1 MDFSIF
7 LIQCLNA
14 LQYGLLLF
22 LVASGLT
29 LIFGIMGVIN
39 LAHGSFYMIGAY
51 MAFGL
56 APIVQTAFGG
66 GFAKGKHDENVRQQV
81 EIAALNAK
89 ARETEQNMAKV
100 ANTYAD
106 TLRKSQN
113 VAKSKETKLRADIA
127 TGNLRLSIP
136 TQSSTVCPSTTA
148 ASASGSDS
156 GEARTELSGSVSE
169 TLISI
174 ASEGD
179 AAIRKLN

>member
-1 MDFSIF
+1 MSLFNPWVLLSI
-7 LIQCLNA
+7 LIA
-14 LQYGLLLF
+14 
-22 LVASGLT
+22 
-29 LIFGIMGVIN
+29 I
-39 LAHGSFYMIGAY
+39 GSSFA
-51 MAFGL
+51 
-56 APIVQTAFGG
+56 G
-66 GFAKGKHDENVRQQV
+66 GFAKGKHDENVRQQI

-113 VAKSKETKLRADIA
+113 VARSKETKLRADIA

-148 ASASGSDS
+148 TSASGSDG

-179 AAIRKLN
+179 AAIRKLNTCIQSYETLRNMK

>member
-1 MDFSIF
+1 MSIF
-7 LIQCLNA
+7 NPW
-14 LQYGLLLF
+14 
-22 LVASGLT
+22 
-29 LIFGIMGVIN
+29 VILGFV
-39 LAHGSFYMIGAY
+39 LAMLSA
-51 MAFGL
+51 A
-56 APIVQTAFGG
+56 AGG
-66 GFAKGKHDENVRQQV
+66 YSKGQNDEYKRQQI
-81 EIAALNAK
+81 EIAALNAQ

-113 VAKSKETKLRADIA
+113 VAKVKETKLRADIA

-136 TQSSTVCPSTTA
+136 TQSNTVCPSTTA

-179 AAIRKLN
+179 AAIRKLNQCIQTYETLKGMK

>member
-1 MDFSIF
+1 MSLFNPWVILGI
-7 LIQCLNA
+7 LIA
-14 LQYGLLLF
+14 
-22 LVASGLT
+22 
-29 LIFGIMGVIN
+29 I
-39 LAHGSFYMIGAY
+39 GS
-51 MAFGL
+51 
-56 APIVQTAFGG
+56 AFGG

-81 EIAALNAK
+81 EIAALNVK

-113 VAKSKETKLRADIA
+113 VAKTKETKLRADIA

-156 GEARTELSGSVSE
+156 GEARTELSGSTDVAAD
-169 TLISI
+169 LLQI
-174 ASEGD
+174 AIDGD
-179 AAIRKLN
+179 AAIRKLNTCIQSYETLRNMK

>member
-1 MDFSIF
+1 MSLFNPWVILGI
-7 LIQCLNA
+7 LIA
-14 LQYGLLLF
+14 
-22 LVASGLT
+22 
-29 LIFGIMGVIN
+29 I
-39 LAHGSFYMIGAY
+39 GS
-51 MAFGL
+51 
-56 APIVQTAFGG
+56 AFGG
-66 GFAKGKHDENVRQQV
+66 GFAKGKHDENVRQQI
-81 EIAALNAK
+81 EIASLNAK

-179 AAIRKLN
+179 AAIRKLNTCIQSYETLRNMK

>member
-1 MDFSIF
+1 MSIF
-7 LIQCLNA
+7 NPW
-14 LQYGLLLF
+14 
-22 LVASGLT
+22 
-29 LIFGIMGVIN
+29 VILGFV
-39 LAHGSFYMIGAY
+39 LAMLSA
-51 MAFGL
+51 A
-56 APIVQTAFGG
+56 AGG
-66 GFAKGKHDENVRQQV
+66 YSKGKHDENVRQQV
-81 EIAALNAK
+81 EIAALNAQ

-113 VAKSKETKLRADIA
+113 VAKVKETKLRADIA

-179 AAIRKLN
+179 AAIRKLNTCIQSYETLRNMK